1 MLTAGG
7 SHEVAGTRPTRESV
21 TSASSVSSINAAATT
36 ACKVQRHELKHHS
49 LWSTKLEV
57 QEKFLPDPSQFQVSV
72 DVTNIYCVF
81 MVYTIHTEARSFGI
95 AYFKESYTKGLKCIH
110 FMIKTSKE
118 IHLFLSLPLDF
129 RIHSPTFFFI

>member
-1 MLTAGG
+1 MLAAGG
-7 SHEVAGTRPTRESV
+7 SHEACTGPTRESV
-21 TSASSVSSINAAATT
+21 TSASSISSINAAAV

-81 MVYTIHTEARSFGI
+81 MERPKQGHLVLPI
-95 AYFKESYTKGLKCIH
+95 LKRATP
-110 FMIKTSKE
+110 KV
-118 IHLFLSLPLDF
+118 
-129 RIHSPTFFFI
+129 

>member
-1 MLTAGG
+1 MLAAGG
-7 SHEVAGTRPTRESV
+7 SHEAGTRPTRESV
-21 TSASSVSSINAAATT
+21 TSASSISSINAAAV

-81 MVYTIHTEARSFGI
+81 VAYTYRSKAFGI
-95 AYFKESYTKGLKCIH
+95 AYFKESYTKGLKYIH
-110 FMIKTSKE
+110 FMINQ
-118 IHLFLSLPLDF
+118 LS
-129 RIHSPTFFFI
+129 